1 MQIEDRELDDEK
13 ATEYFTR
20 TRPGEP
26 VPEWVSQG
34 WEDAVFLDFVI
45 HLTPLGDQ
53 PVDLPTDTSGSLDW
67 QFRKP
72 DVCPLG
78 IRR

>member
-13 ATEYFTR
+13 ATDHFTR

-34 WEDAVFLDFVI
+34 WEDAAFLD
-45 HLTPLGDQ
+45 
-53 PVDLPTDTSGSLDW
+53 
-67 QFRKP
+67 FRKP